1 MRNCAEVVLNG
12 TVLDSRGR
20 VATHRVSFDV
30 SGEEGVMYAGA
41 PARRT
46 KEYEQMDA
54 HTLLSIS

>member
-1 MRNCAEVVLNG
+1 MLKLYLMALFLTHEAG
-12 TVLDSRGR
+12 F
-20 VATHRVSFDV
+20 ATHRVSFDV